1 MNLSNK
7 PGLNLSFF
15 LCLLCSLMLP
25 VFADSTDLDRNPLFI
40 SGQGGYNTY
49 RIPSIIT
56 TSKKTVLAVCEGRK
70 EGVSDTG
77 DIDLIL
83 KRSEDCAITWS
94 ETKLIWSDG
103 NNTCGNPCLVENK
116 QTGTIFLFS
125 TWNLGSDHER
135 EILKG
140 ESKDTRRVYFLKS
153 TDDGKTWSKPV
164 EITNDVKK
172 DYWKWYATGPG
183 IGIQLEHEPYK
194 GRLVIPANH
203 SYIGPEGNVF
213 GSHVIYSDDNG
224 SSWQLSDS
232 VFPGLNEAQVVE
244 LIDGKLLMNMRNYRY
259 RGTRGLAFS
268 TDGGRS
274 WPYTAFKSNLIEPR
288 CQAAILRYSHN
299 DKSSKSSIL
308 FCNPES
314 ITQRVKMTVK
324 MSFDEAKTW
333 PVSKTIYEGPSAYS
347 CIAVL
352 PDGRIACFFESGK
365 KSPYERIELAIF
377 TFDWLT
383 DGNEFKR

>member
-1 MNLSNK
+1 MNTINK
-7 PGLNLSFF
+7 SGFNLLKLVFF
-15 LCLLCSLMLP
+15 LCVCIS
-25 VFADSTDLDRNPLFI
+25 VVYADSSSFNRKPLFA
-40 SGQGGYNTY
+40 SGQDGYDTY
-49 RIPSIIT
+49 RIPSIIA
-56 TSKKTVLAVCEGRK
+56 TSKGTVLAVCEGRK

-83 KRSEDCAITWS
+83 KRSEDSAKTWS

-116 QTGTIFLFS
+116 KTGTIFLFS

-140 ESKDTRRVYFLKS
+140 QSKDTRRVYYLKS
-153 TDDGKTWSKPV
+153 SDEGKTWSKPV
-164 EITNDVKK
+164 EITKDSKK
-172 DYWKWYATGPG
+172 EYWKWYATGPG
-183 IGIQLEHEPYK
+183 VGIQLEYGLYK

-224 SSWQLSDS
+224 QSWNLSDS
-232 VFPGLNEAQVVE
+232 ILPGLNESQVVE

-259 RGTRGLAFS
+259 RGSRGLAFS
-268 TDGGRS
+268 TNGGQS

-288 CQAAILRYSHN
+288 CQAAILRYSPN
-299 DKSSKSSIL
+299 EQNTKSCIL

-333 PVSKTIYEGPSAYS
+333 PVSKTVYEGPSAYS
-347 CIAVL
+347 CMAVL
-352 PDGRIACFFESGK
+352 PDNRICCFFESGK
-365 KSPYERIELAIF
+365 KNPYERIELAVF
-377 TFDWLT
+377 TLDWLK
-383 DGNEFKR
+383 DGNESKR